1 MINAYFQSEKTGG
14 QTALAIGILSCTV
27 AGGIFLSAGAPF
39 YTGLAIPLV
48 LFGIVEVMVGA
59 SLTRRSDLQAMDLEK
74 LLAESPAEFKETE
87 SSRMTGV
94 MKRFNMFKKAEMAC
108 AALGLAL
115 ILANRE
121 AGFLK
126 GLGAGLLA
134 QGLTLLVFDWFA
146 ARRGEAYL
154 RYVKALTL
162 PHNME

>member
-1 MINAYFQSEKTGG
+1 MIPSYFQAEKTGG

-74 LLAESPAEFKETE
+74 LLAESPAEFKKTE
-87 SSRMTGV
+87 SSRMAGV
-94 MKRFNMFKKAEMAC
+94 MRRFTMFKKAEMAC
-108 AALGLAL
+108 AVIGLAL
-115 ILANRE
+115 ILANQE

-134 QGLTLLVFDWFA
+134 QGMILLIFDGFA
-146 ARRGEAYL
+146 ERRGEAY
-154 RYVKALTL
+154 RSYVEGL
-162 PHNME
+162 